1 MKSQAILLLNVLTAI
16 GLFLLFLLRSNN
28 FYLFF
33 KLGFSQSTFC
43 VLGVGKWVQERIDDA
58 LEMEVEVV
66 WEKVECWAAL
76 LPHD

>member
-1 MKSQAILLLNVLTAI
+1 MGA
-16 GLFLLFLLRSNN
+16 
-28 FYLFF
+28 
-33 KLGFSQSTFC
+33 
-43 VLGVGKWVQERIDDA
+43 RIDDA